1 MRLSVE
7 DRSRFR
13 SRYEPDIKTGCWEWQ
28 ASRNKDGY
36 GRLKIGRYD
45 ELAHRVS
52 YTIHSGSIPQGRIVC
67 HSCDNPGCVNPKHL
81 WLGSCGDNTQDMM
94 RKGRHR
100 CAGSAGDSNPRAVL
114 SEKDAMQV
122 IDLIKRGLNN
132 KQIAARFGVA
142 HSTISCIR
150 RGKSW
155 KHLSQHAV

>member
-1 MRLSVE
+1 MHLSKE
-7 DRSRFR
+7 DRARFR
-13 SRYEPDIKTGCWEWQ
+13 KHHISGPSTACWEWQ
-28 ASRNKDGY
+28 AGLNKDGY
-36 GRLKIGRYD
+36 GRFKVRNHD

-52 YTIHSGSIPQGRIVC
+52 YTIHHGPIPNYRLVC

-100 CAGSAGDSNPRAVL
+100 CAGAAGDSNPRAVL
-114 SEKDAMQV
+114 SEDEALQI
-122 IDLIKRGLNN
+122 IDLIMQGLNN

-155 KHLSQHAV
+155 KHIARKAG